1 MFLRNDNIIN
11 FNLKLILMNLEY
23 FEDWNESSTQTIVKK
38 KI

>member
-23 FEDWNESSTQTIVKK
+23 FEDWNESSIQTIV
-38 KI
+38 

>member
-23 FEDWNESSTQTIVKK
+23 FEDWNESSRQTIV
-38 KI
+38 